1 MKLEQIHIPVLL
13 KESLFYLNLKPGKV
27 VFDGT
32 LGGAG
37 HTIAIFKAI
46 APTGIIIAVD
56 HDSQAVS
63 TAAKL
68 FEGNE
73 NACFFKGNFADVLS
87 IIKKAGIKKID
98 GFFLDLG
105 MSSMQ
110 IEESSKG
117 FSYMRDEP
125 LDMRMDNEG
134 GLSAFE
140 VINYYSEEKLRDI
153 FYKYGEE
160 NYGAA
165 IARNII
171 RFRNNKIIRSTGE
184 LNKIIEKSIPP
195 KARYGSRGHP
205 SKRIFQAVRIEVNRE
220 LDNLTEGI
228 EDGFKALNKGGRMVI
243 ISYHSLEDRI
253 VKKKFMAM
261 QGKCSCPPGLPECV
275 CGARKVADIL
285 TKKAVT
291 PGNEEITN
299 NPRSKS
305 AKLRA
310 MEKIEDL

>member
-13 KESLFYLNLKPGKV
+13 KESLFYLDLKPGKV

-37 HTIAIFKAI
+37 HTVAIFKAI
-46 APTGIIIAVD
+46 APTGIIIAAD

-68 FEGNE
+68 FEGNK
-73 NACFFKGNFADVLS
+73 NARLFKGNFTDVLS
-87 IIKKAGIKKID
+87 MINKAGIKKID

-110 IEESSKG
+110 IEESGRG

-134 GLSAFE
+134 DLSAFE
-140 VINYYSEEKLRDI
+140 VINYYSEEKLKDI

-165 IARNII
+165 IAGNII
-171 RFRNNKIIRSTGE
+171 KFRNSKVIKTTGD
-184 LNKIIEKSIPP
+184 LNRIIEKSVPP

-205 SKRIFQAVRIEVNRE
+205 SKRIFQAIRIEVNRE
-220 LDNLTEGI
+220 MDNLAEGI
-228 EDGFKALNKGGRMVI
+228 DDGFRALNTGGRMVI

-253 VKKKFMAM
+253 VKRKFQTM
-261 QGKCSCPPGLPECV
+261 QGKCSCPSGLPECV

-285 TKKAVT
+285 TRKAVT
-291 PGNEEITN
+291 PGEEEIKD

-305 AKLRA
+305 ARLRA
-310 MEKIEDL
+310 IEKLEDI

>member
-37 HTIAIFKAI
+37 HTVAIFKAI

-68 FEGNE
+68 FENKR
-73 NACFFKGNFADVLS
+73 NAYFSKGNFADVLS
-87 IIKKAGIKKID
+87 VIKKSGIDRID
-98 GFFLDLG
+98 GFLLDLG

-110 IEESSKG
+110 IEKSERG

-125 LDMRMDNEG
+125 LDMRMDNTDA
-134 GLSAFE
+134 LSAFE
-140 VINYYSEEKLRDI
+140 VVNYYSEDRLRDI
-153 FYKYGEE
+153 FYRYGEE
-160 NYGAA
+160 NYGAG

-171 RFRNNKIIRSTGE
+171 RFRNQSPIRTTGE
-184 LNKIIEKSIPP
+184 LNRIIEKSIPP

-205 SKRIFQAVRIEVNRE
+205 SKRIFQAIRIEVNRE
-220 LDNLTEGI
+220 LDNLVRGI
-228 EDGFKALNKGGRMVI
+228 DNGFRALNKGGRMVI

-253 VKKKFMAM
+253 VKNKFQIM
-261 QGKCSCPPGLPECV
+261 QGRCSCPPGLPKCV
-275 CGARKVADIL
+275 CGAKKVANIL
-285 TKKAVT
+285 TRKAII
-291 PGNEEITN
+291 PGKEEIIN

-310 MEKIEDL
+310 IEKIEDI